1 MSNVVWNLGTDF
13 AGGGQHFAHSV
24 LYKLF
29 EKALIS
35 NPSATS
41 FLMKDGL
48 NIAIFHGSFVLNGNV
63 IQSGTITGFD
73 VYYDTPSSHLVAA
86 SGYAIDANA
95 FKQAAA
101 AWKAHNVEHTIVPSG
116 LRRADD
122 GEWLAV
128 VPRPDSRR
136 LCRRPPP
143 RLRRRRPNLR
153 YRRRRLHI
161 RRRWQRHH
169 RWRPRIG
176 HRRLFREGQLG
187 ERHAQRSDGY
197 RRQDRRL
204 R

>member
-101 AWKAHNVEHTIVPSG
+101 AWKAHNVEPMFHLVY
-116 LRRADD
+116 
-122 GEWLAV
+122 GEPMTANG
-128 VPRPDSRR
+128 SA
-136 LCRRPPP
+136 
-143 RLRRRRPNLR
+143 
-153 YRRRRLHI
+153 
-161 RRRWQRHH
+161 
-169 RWRPRIG
+169 
-176 HRRLFREGQLG
+176 LF
-187 ERHAQRSDGY
+187 SD
-197 RRQDRRL
+197 QISAAL
-204 R
+204 PATTSAASEATT